1 MLAGEPHD
9 RPTPALSPPSPS
21 PSLDCDL
28 GPGAVV
34 ARCGGAAEGTARQG
48 KARVL
53 GECALEKKDEERVPR
68 GMQSRSRR
76 FLAKALGKLKL
87 PLTRGGEACFL
98 RLGN

>member
-1 MLAGEPHD
+1 MTGPPPLSRHP
-9 RPTPALSPPSPS
+9 RPRPPWTVTWVRE
-21 PSLDCDL
+21 LWWR
-28 GPGAVV
+28 GV
-34 ARCGGAAEGTARQG
+34 EGQQRARQG

-68 GMQSRSRR
+68 GMQSRRRR

>member
-9 RPTPALSPPSPS
+9 RPTPALSPPL

-34 ARCGGAAEGTARQG
+34 ARCGGAAEGTAR
-48 KARVL
+48 VL

-68 GMQSRSRR
+68 GMQSRRRR